1 MSKTDLLSEHEGK
14 TTEHHYKWSKKFAH
28 DCPIL
33 FVNNKKRSVLDI
45 NLTCCYDK
53 RTFIYT
59 GGVGWERINLGLC
72 APGQHHR

>member
-1 MSKTDLLSEHEGK
+1 MSKTDLLLDSKFLLNAIFNELFGK
-14 TTEHHYKWSKKFAH
+14 AKWHQKFAH

-59 GGVGWERINLGLC
+59 GGVGWERINLQGV
-72 APGQHHR
+72 